1 MARRRRVGDGN
12 LAPAFARLHGVGP
25 AGLLGPWRL
34 LSSAAYGLLYDRIGW
49 RGLLLIG
56 VLPALVIVYI
66 RKYVKEPE
74 IWIENRRKQRF
85 ENRADRMETLVFG
98 AEVLRG
104 LSRCPSQR
112 DREFES
118 GSLHRY
124 PEDKLPLRDGL
135 LSPL

>member
-1 MARRRRVGDGN
+1 
-12 LAPAFARLHGVGP
+12 
-25 AGLLGPWRL
+25 
-34 LSSAAYGLLYDRIGW
+34 
-49 RGLLLIG
+49 LLLIG
-56 VLPALVIVYI
+56 LLPALVIVYI